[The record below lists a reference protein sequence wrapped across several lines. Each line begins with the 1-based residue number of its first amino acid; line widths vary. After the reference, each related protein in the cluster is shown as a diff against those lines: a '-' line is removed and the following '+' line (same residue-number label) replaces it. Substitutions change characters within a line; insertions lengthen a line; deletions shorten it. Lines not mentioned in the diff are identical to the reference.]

1 MHPFCKFMSK
11 FSGEIKI
18 THDTE
23 TNSPAIPIIKPTIM
37 TRPTQTTIPSNNFL
51 ILSFVYKN
59 CFFEIVIQS
68 IFTL

>member
-37 TRPTQTTIPSNNFL
+37 TRPTQTTTPSNNFL
-51 ILSFVYKN
+51 ILSFYQVK
-59 CFFEIVIQS
+59 FAAKFIDPS
-68 IFTL
+68 L